1 MSYSFVNYK
10 LTGTKVFNHVYV
22 FYINYWV
29 KWKLWTVIFWFFRY
43 RKVCVPLGKQISHR
57 AATYLCM
64 VSLGTAVL
72 ISWPAP
78 ILYGHSSVNTTNPN
92 ITGTRCFTDDR
103 YKDTKYQAY
112 FNYVLIL
119 MFLVMSTI
127 LAILYSLIAG
137 AISRHDKFIKTFKV
151 STRNP
156 YITRHRIT
164 DSKKMAE
171 DHRDEIVLKCVILQH
186 DKNGNDNTLVFTDSS
201 SASSSSDQHKHT
213 KSRQKH
219 HHEHAHFHLIKRTT
233 FTMCL
238 ITVCFVVSYFPHLSL
253 KIMVFKKPNFI
264 SDMNF
269 SEKYLYNT
277 FVWCFFINNI
287 ANSFIYGFFDK
298 HFSAELRNMYSYI
311 LCRNKR

>member
-1 MSYSFVNYK
+1 
-10 LTGTKVFNHVYV
+10 
-22 FYINYWV
+22 
-29 KWKLWTVIFWFFRY
+29 
-43 RKVCVPLGKQISHR
+43 
-57 AATYLCM
+57 M
-64 VSLGTAVL
+64 VSFGTAVL

-127 LAILYSLIAG
+127 LAILYS

-156 YITRHRIT
+156 YITGHRIT

-186 DKNGNDNTLVFTDSS
+186 DKNGNDKTLVFTDSS

-233 FTMCL
+233 FTMFL

-298 HFSAELRNMYSYI
+298 HVSAEVRNMYSNI

>member
-1 MSYSFVNYK
+1 MR
-10 LTGTKVFNHVYV
+10 
-22 FYINYWV
+22 I
-29 KWKLWTVIFWFFRY
+29 WTFIFWFFRY

-57 AATYLCM
+57 AAKYLCLI
-64 VSLGTAVL
+64 SLGTAVL

-92 ITGTRCFTDDR
+92 ITGIRCFTDDR

-119 MFLVMSTI
+119 VFVIMSILLV
-127 LAILYSLIAG
+127 ILYSLIAG
-137 AISRHDKFIKTFKV
+137 AISRHNKFIKTFKV
-151 STRNP
+151 STSNS

-164 DSKKMAE
+164 DSKKMA
-171 DHRDEIVLKCVILQH
+171 DNHKDEIVLKCIILQH
-186 DKNGNDNTLVFTDSS
+186 ETNGNHQHLVLTDSL
-201 SASSSSDQHKHT
+201 SASNSSDQHKHA

-219 HHEHAHFHLIKRTT
+219 HHDHAHFHLIQRTT
-233 FTMCL
+233 FTMFL
-238 ITVCFVVSYFPHLSL
+238 ITVCFVVSYLPHLSL
-253 KIMVFKKPNFI
+253 KIIAFVKPHFI
-264 SDMNF
+264 SDMKF

-287 ANSFIYGFFDK
+287 ANCFIYGFFDK